1 VDGRTAR
8 WSGQRDKRRAEFVE
22 AALEAIVQYGPQAS
36 IEQVADHVGV
46 TRTKLYRYFDGA
58 ADLHQSV
65 ARRAGDMLTAKQTL
79 VWNGPVSPMQMVR
92 STVSMHVRWRI
103 EHPNLYEYLARHP
116 LSNDADGVSA
126 IDEVNSTVAANLAAV
141 IAAFY
146 RTLGLDER
154 PAVPL
159 SIGAVGFVESAV
171 THWLKDPAALPRRE
185 FTTQLADWMWS
196 LLSCTMLKAG
206 INIDPHEPI
215 APQNPVTPAPV
226 GQGSRLGPQLKT
238 VAAEPDNR

>member
-1 VDGRTAR
+1 MASGALPDKAASQAVDGRTAR
-8 WSGQRDKRRAEFVE
+8 WSGQRDRRRAEFVE

-36 IEQVADHVGV
+36 IEQVADHVGM

-79 VWNGPVSPMQMVR
+79 VWDRPMSPMQMVR

-103 EHPNLYEYLARHP
+103 EHPNLYEYLTRHP
-116 LSNDADGVSA
+116 LGSDADGASA
-126 IDEVNSTVAANLAAV
+126 IDEVNSTVATNLADV

-146 RTLGLDER
+146 RTLGVDER
-154 PAVPL
+154 PAMPL
-159 SIGAVGFVESAV
+159 SVGAVGFVESAV

-185 FTTQLADWMWS
+185 FTTQLAEWMWS
-196 LLSCTMLKAG
+196 LLSSTLLKSG
-206 INIDPHEPI
+206 INIDPHKPI
-215 APQNPVTPAPV
+215 APENPATPAQV
-226 GQGSRLGPQLKT
+226 G
-238 VAAEPDNR
+238 

>member
-1 VDGRTAR
+1 VSSGASLDKAASQPIDGRAAR

-46 TRTKLYRYFDGA
+46 TRTKLYRYFDSA
-58 ADLHQSV
+58 ADLHHSV
-65 ARRAGDMLTAKQTL
+65 ARRASDMLTAKQTL
-79 VWNGPVSPMQMVR
+79 VWNGPLSPMQVVR
-92 STVSMHVRWRI
+92 STVTMHVRWRM

-116 LSNDADGVSA
+116 LSDDAGGVSA
-126 IDEVNSTVAANLAAV
+126 IDEVNSTVATNLGEV

-146 RTLGLDER
+146 RMLGLDER

-171 THWLKDPAALPRRE
+171 THWLRDPAALPRRE
-185 FTTQLADWMWS
+185 FTTQLAEWMWS
-196 LLSCTMLKAG
+196 LLNSALLKAG
-206 INIDPHEPI
+206 ITIDPHQPI
-215 APQNPVTPAPV
+215 APLNPVVPTP
-226 GQGSRLGPQLKT
+226 
-238 VAAEPDNR
+238 VA

>member
-1 VDGRTAR
+1 MSSGVPSEEAASQRADGRSVR

-22 AALEAIVQYGPQAS
+22 AALEAIAQYGPQAS

-58 ADLHQSV
+58 ADLHRSI

-79 VWNGPVSPMQMVR
+79 VWDRPVSPMQVVR
-92 STVSMHVRWRI
+92 STVSMHLRWRI
-103 EHPNLYEYLARHP
+103 EHPNLYEYLARRP
-116 LSNDADGVSA
+116 LSDDADGVSA

-154 PAVPL
+154 PAVSL

-171 THWLKDPAALPRRE
+171 THWLKDPAALPQRE
-185 FTTQLADWMWS
+185 FTTQLAEWMWS
-196 LLSCTMLKAG
+196 MLNCALLKAG
-206 INIDPHEPI
+206 INIDPDQPV
-215 APQNPVTPAPV
+215 APQNP
-226 GQGSRLGPQLKT
+226 R
-238 VAAEPDNR
+238 